1 MHDIAYHID
10 NLLVELPNHVKL
22 QDKEKIEKLL
32 NVLNSE
38 KSKKR
43 CCDKRRM
50 LLILAKELH
59 LKIDGN
65 LDKIFRSLS
74 EIQRIL
80 YLDDDHRTPKEILR
94 LHNSCFEH
102 FILLKKVFSIDKLSA
117 KMTRDKLFGKY
128 MHFLNGKQQCAVDTL
143 ELPYIINHKRI

>member
-65 LDKIFRSLS
+65 VDKISSSSS

-80 YLDDDHRTPKEILR
+80 YLDDDHI
-94 LHNSCFEH
+94 S
-102 FILLKKVFSIDKLSA
+102 LLYRVCSFAPSGKGLN
-117 KMTRDKLFGKY
+117 MEPNLYETRDFW
-128 MHFLNGKQQCAVDTL
+128 A
-143 ELPYIINHKRI
+143 NHVTHDH

>member
-1 MHDIAYHID
+1 MKKTLKGTKRLPVLLMNNPLDDLKSLGLEHYEIALVESMHDIAYHID

-22 QDKEKIEKLL
+22 QDKEKIIELL

-65 LDKIFRSLS
+65 VDKIFRTLS

-80 YLDDDHRTPKEILR
+80 YLDDDYRTPKEILR
-94 LHNSCFEH
+94 LRNSCFEN
-102 FILLKKVFSIDKLSA
+102 FF
-117 KMTRDKLFGKY
+117 
-128 MHFLNGKQQCAVDTL
+128 
-143 ELPYIINHKRI
+143 